1 MVCVDSGFFCYL
13 LWYCFWVIVEIAEN
27 VVGIGYILAIFGV
40 VPCVGTWIE
49 INTCPMTSLAG
60 IVVPCVGTWI
70 EICSNRYLLL
80 IPHRR
85 PLRGD
90 VD

>member
-49 INTCPMTSLAG
+49 ILSLLNTAKSPS
-60 IVVPCVGTWI
+60 
-70 EICSNRYLLL
+70 
-80 IPHRR
+80 RR

>member
-1 MVCVDSGFFCYL
+1 MTGEITKQGQVVPCVGTWIEMRQVALQSMKG
-13 LWYCFWVIVEIAEN
+13 A
-27 VVGIGYILAIFGV
+27 V

-49 INTCPMTSLAG
+49 IGTV
-60 IVVPCVGTWI
+60 IVACALDIG
-70 EICSNRYLLL
+70 
-80 IPHRR
+80 R

>member
-49 INTCPMTSLAG
+49 IMSRPRACLG
-60 IVVPCVGTWI
+60 R
-70 EICSNRYLLL
+70 E
-80 IPHRR
+80 RR

>member
-49 INTCPMTSLAG
+49 MYLNTT
-60 IVVPCVGTWI
+60 I
-70 EICSNRYLLL
+70 EYAIICRL
-80 IPHRR
+80 
-85 PLRGD
+85 LRGG